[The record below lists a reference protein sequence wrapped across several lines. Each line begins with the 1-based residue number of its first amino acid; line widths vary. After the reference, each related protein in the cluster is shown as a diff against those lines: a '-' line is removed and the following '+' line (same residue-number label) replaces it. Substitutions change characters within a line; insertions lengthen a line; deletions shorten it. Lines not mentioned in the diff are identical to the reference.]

1 MKDRIRGLFQQA
13 AANVARAGDGA
24 YIDGVVRSVELLDTA
39 FRTGRKLL
47 VFGNGGSAADAQHL
61 SAELV
66 GRFARDRRALPAIA
80 LTSNQ
85 ALLTAWSNDRSFES
99 VFARQIEALG
109 EPGDVA
115 WAITTSGRSPNVV
128 SALRRAQELKLRT
141 IALTGEGGAHLEN
154 LCDVLLAVPVA
165 NTAQAQ
171 EVHVVTYHAVC
182 DALENRL
189 LKS

>member
-61 SAELV
+61 AAELV
-66 GRFARDRRALPAIA
+66 GRFARDRKALPAIA

-109 EPGDVA
+109 QPGDVA
-115 WAITTSGRSPNVV
+115 WAFTTSGRSPNVV

-141 IALTGEGGAHLEN
+141 IALTGEGGAHLAE

-182 DALENRL
+182 DALEDRL
-189 LKS
+189 LRS